1 MRRRYIR
8 ELNRNK
14 KFHNPNMTAKKIN
27 KNELLPNHQA
37 HFDEWV
43 NQCVLQ
49 EKVVGKGLKAILI
62 HKPTRY

>member
-1 MRRRYIR
+1 
-8 ELNRNK
+8 
-14 KFHNPNMTAKKIN
+14 MTAKKIN